1 MQVEKIFSFL
11 ATLCILS
18 PLCVSSA
25 QAQDF
30 RASDQF
36 SARYNSF
43 SDSLSSLGFEMS
55 KAYNQAQMKQA
66 RWQFMNSPPTELT
79 DPMFAAAIK
88 KSQQSNQQQQNQ
100 SNNAT
105 NAYGLPNFGLPNY
118 GLGGSLFDNPF
129 FSSQGSTQQ
138 RGQ

>member
-1 MQVEKIFSFL
+1 
-11 ATLCILS
+11 
-18 PLCVSSA
+18 
-25 QAQDF
+25 
-30 RASDQF
+30 
-36 SARYNSF
+36 
-43 SDSLSSLGFEMS
+43 
-55 KAYNQAQMKQA
+55 
-66 RWQFMNSPPTELT
+66 MNSPPTELT